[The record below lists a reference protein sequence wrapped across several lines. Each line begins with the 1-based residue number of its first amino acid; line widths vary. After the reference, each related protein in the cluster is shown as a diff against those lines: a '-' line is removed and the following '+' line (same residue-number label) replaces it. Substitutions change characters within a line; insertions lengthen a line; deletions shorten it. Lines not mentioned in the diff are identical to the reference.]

1 MKMAVRVVSST
12 GSMGGCCWL
21 VAGCWLHGNRTVC
34 QTVRHS
40 PSDRLELS
48 VKNKKYLST
57 PFYLINKK

>member
-12 GSMGGCCWL
+12 GSMGGCWL

-48 VKNKKYLST
+48 VVS
-57 PFYLINKK
+57 